1 MSDDL
6 LDAIRAAFPRE
17 VRKDDVEF
25 FRDYAE
31 EKPKENTDR
40 GKYRKLFA
48 AHRQRLHGGW
58 REGPAGAAPARPP
71 RRRVPDGRLVR
82 NPQGE
87 GRPLLP
93 FLLI

>member
-17 VRKDDVEF
+17 VRKEDVEF

-48 AHRQRLHGGW
+48 AHRKRLHGGAA
-58 REGPAGAAPARPP
+58 RTRRGCSRQPRTGRCSSTRSAG
-71 RRRVPDGRLVR
+71 
-82 NPQGE
+82 
-87 GRPLLP
+87 
-93 FLLI
+93 

>member
-48 AHRQRLHGGW
+48 AADWMHKTYRHGSARL
-58 REGPAGAAPARPP
+58 ES
-71 RRRVPDGRLVR
+71 
-82 NPQGE
+82 
-87 GRPLLP
+87 
-93 FLLI
+93 